1 MKNSASLINTWV
13 QQVSVLGKMDH
24 LQQAILRTPSE
35 INSPREALALAYQM
49 LTDKQ
54 KIAFILADT
63 VGELVSQ
70 AQIRNTLFFLASS
83 MDDFANSILAG
94 GTPSLFRYQQY
105 QQTGPDTGQLPVL
118 C

>member
-35 INSPREALALAYQM
+35 TTSPREALALAYQM

-54 KIAFILADT
+54 KIAF
-63 VGELVSQ
+63 
-70 AQIRNTLFFLASS
+70 
-83 MDDFANSILAG
+83 ILAG